1 MKRTLLLICTLL
13 CANVLM
19 AQEQLAVLRHND
31 SISAFY
37 GQSAFVQ
44 AYNAAANG
52 DIITLSDGIFS
63 VPDTLQKGIT
73 VRGNGACADTARR
86 STGTYFMERVRIGN
100 LADSLQLNVEG
111 IYFEDLYIQ
120 NKVYNLNITR
130 CHIDY
135 IIGMH
140 NNNRFRGLNAVNCI
154 INSGYMS
161 GFSDAPWLN
170 YTNCILKEIPSYAVC
185 NNCILIGQDYSTSNN
200 GNSSY
205 SRIAQ
210 SNNCIIRKTNAYIS
224 DTTLNQNVI
233 NSILIGFT
241 SSDSPASSGNVVMSL
256 SDVFENW
263 DGETI
268 STDLETYVLKSSVS
282 DSIQGLDGS
291 EVGIFGGFMPF
302 DWRPT
307 YSVIKRCNV
316 ANRTTADGKL
326 SVDIEVITE

>member
-1 MKRTLLLICTLL
+1 
-13 CANVLM
+13 M

-210 SNNCIIRKTNAYIS
+210 YNNCIIREK
-224 DTTLNQNVI
+224 
-233 NSILIGFT
+233 
-241 SSDSPASSGNVVMSL
+241 
-256 SDVFENW
+256 
-263 DGETI
+263 
-268 STDLETYVLKSSVS
+268 
-282 DSIQGLDGS
+282 
-291 EVGIFGGFMPF
+291 
-302 DWRPT
+302 
-307 YSVIKRCNV
+307 
-316 ANRTTADGKL
+316 
-326 SVDIEVITE
+326 